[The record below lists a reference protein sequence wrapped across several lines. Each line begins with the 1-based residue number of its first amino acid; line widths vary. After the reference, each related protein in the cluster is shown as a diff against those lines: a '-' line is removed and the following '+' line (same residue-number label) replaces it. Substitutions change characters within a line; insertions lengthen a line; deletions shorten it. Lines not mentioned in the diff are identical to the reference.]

1 MIRLAHKLLG
11 INFIFLINNSLRR
24 PECQVQYKR
33 IVGGLFQYTVFCSM
47 INLNLRVKYSGQQEI
62 RGLEVDYFAQSTFC
76 SKKFTQHFE
85 L

>member
-11 INFIFLINNSLRR
+11 INFIFVINNRLRR
-24 PECQVQYKR
+24 SACQVQYKI

-47 INLNLRVKYSGQQEI
+47 ISLNLRVKYSGQQEK
-62 RGLEVDYFAQSTFC
+62 RELEVDYFAQSTFC
-76 SKKFTQHFE
+76 RKKFTQHFE